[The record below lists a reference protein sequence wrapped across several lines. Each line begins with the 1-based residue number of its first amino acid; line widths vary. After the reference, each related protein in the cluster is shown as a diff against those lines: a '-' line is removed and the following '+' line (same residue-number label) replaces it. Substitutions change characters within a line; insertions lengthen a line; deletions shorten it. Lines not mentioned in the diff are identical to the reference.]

1 MSDRITFAELTE
13 VVAAAGGSLYAVGGE
28 FRIARPNGPDLIL
41 EVQTENKPS
50 KK

>member
-13 VVAAAGGSLYAVGGE
+13 VVAAAGGTLYAAGGE

-41 EVQTENKPS
+41 EVQTENKPN